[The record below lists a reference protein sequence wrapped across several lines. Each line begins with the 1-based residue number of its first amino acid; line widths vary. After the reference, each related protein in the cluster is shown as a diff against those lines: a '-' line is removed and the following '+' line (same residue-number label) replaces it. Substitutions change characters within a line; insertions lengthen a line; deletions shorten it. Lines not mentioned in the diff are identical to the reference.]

1 MLYTYRATV
10 IRVVDGDTVDV
21 DVSLG
26 FDVFT
31 RNRFRLDGIDS
42 PESYGPKASEAGH
55 AAKQY
60 LSDLLSPG
68 TPVIIQTVKDRKE
81 KYGRYLATLF
91 PLDADGTAVATSVN
105 QTLVAT
111 GHAKPY
117 TGGPR

>member
-31 RNRFRLDGIDS
+31 HQRFRLDGIAA

-60 LSDLLSPG
+60 LSDLLPPG

-91 PLDADGTAVATSVN
+91 PLAAEGAAMTICVNRTLIDA
-105 QTLVAT
+105 

-117 TGGPR
+117 KGGPR